1 MKGILKRQG
10 HPEESEASLLML
22 KKKNGKTLM
31 RAALLWTWW
40 TRTRPR
46 SPKNVT
52 RTMIS
57 KNQHHHQQRRAMQ
70 IDRDAIAELKQGI
83 KQQQKD
89 VDEKFGQ
96 LFELMT
102 DMRE

>member
-1 MKGILKRQG
+1 
-10 HPEESEASLLML
+10 
-22 KKKNGKTLM
+22 
-31 RAALLWTWW
+31 
-40 TRTRPR
+40 
-46 SPKNVT
+46 
-52 RTMIS
+52 
-57 KNQHHHQQRRAMQ
+57 MQ